1 MQLSQQKLIDLSFLI
16 IHLISLIPFSIP
28 LTLKFEREKLMQK
41 TGFTHEPKQPMQVW
55 YGRWHGL

>member
-41 TGFTHEPKQPMQVW
+41 TGFT
-55 YGRWHGL
+55 R